1 MAEPSFTV
9 GIEEEYLLVDRTSRD
24 VMLEPPPEILS
35 RCRDVAGGGLVE
47 AELLRSQIEVGTR
60 VCTTVAEA
68 RRDLA
73 DLRRTISDVAGE
85 YGLAPIAASTH
96 PFAEWHLQHQT
107 HKSRYDLLFRDM
119 QSLARRLLICG
130 MHVHVGIEDDEL
142 RVILLNQFNV
152 YLPLLLSLSTSSP
165 FWQGEDTGLKSYRLT
180 VFDNFPRSGLPEQ
193 FASYDDY
200 CRHIDILQRAGV
212 LEDATYIWWDQRIS
226 ARYPTLEVRI
236 ADVCTHLDDAAGIAA
251 LTQCLLHYLYRMH
264 HDHVQIPV
272 HSRFLV
278 DQNRWRAMRYGL
290 DEGLVDFASARVV
303 PVTELLSDL
312 LELIRADADELGC
325 SREIE
330 RVQDIPERGS
340 SAHRQLAIYEAG
352 MNEGLQPTEALR
364 RVVDWL
370 AEETVSDLHMHN

>member
-1 MAEPSFTV
+1 MARTGPSFTV
-9 GIEEEYLLVDRTSRD
+9 GIEEEYLLVDRASRD
-24 VMLEPPPEILS
+24 VTLEPPPDLFA
-35 RCRDVAGGGLVE
+35 RCRSIAGGGLVE
-47 AELLRSQIEVGTR
+47 TELLRSQIEVGTR
-60 VCTTVAEA
+60 VCATVAEA

-73 DLRRTISDVAGE
+73 DLRRTISDVAGD
-85 YGLAPIAASTH
+85 YGLAPVAASTH

-130 MHVHVGIEDDEL
+130 MHVHVGIEDNEL
-142 RVILLNQFNV
+142 RVLLLNQFNA

-193 FASYDDY
+193 FADYDDY

-212 LEDATYIWWDQRIS
+212 LEDATYIWWDHRIS
-226 ARYPTLEVRI
+226 ARYPTLEIRI
-236 ADVCTHLDDAAGIAA
+236 ADVCTHLDAAAGIAA
-251 LTQCLLHYLYRMH
+251 LIQCILHYLYRMH
-264 HDHVQIPV
+264 RDRVQVPV

-290 DEGLVDFASARVV
+290 DEGLVDFARARVV
-303 PVTELLSDL
+303 PVGELLSEI
-312 LELIRADADELGC
+312 LELTRPDADELGC
-325 SREIE
+325 SRELE
-330 RVQDIPERGS
+330 QVLDIPERGS
-340 SAHRQLAIYEAG
+340 SAHRQLAVYQAG
-352 MNEGLQPTEALR
+352 LDEGLESTEALC

-370 AEETVSDLHMHN
+370 MEETINGV